1 MLIHMLNMLI
11 AIMGDTFKKSNE
23 VAESKK
29 RISQLAFVVDN
40 WWIDPIQNKDKIVYI
55 VGGFSVDIENDNLEI
70 FQGMT
75 N

>member
-11 AIMGDTFKKSNE
+11 AIMGETFKNNSQ

-40 WWIDPIQNKDKIVYI
+40 WWIDPI
-55 VGGFSVDIENDNLEI
+55 
-70 FQGMT
+70 
-75 N
+75 

>member
-11 AIMGDTFKKSNE
+11 AIMGDTFARNNE

-40 WWIDPIQNKDKIVYI
+40 WWIDPIQNKNKIVYI
-55 VGGFSVDIENDNLEI
+55 VGGFSVDIENENLEN
-70 FQGMT
+70 F
-75 N
+75 